1 MMKELKDIPDKSP
14 FKVPENYFEEVNRKI
29 ISSTSG
35 YSSEENGKSV
45 LRKLRPYLAVAASVT
60 FLVVLSYAAIHVFSS
75 SRNRTGL
82 PEITL
87 NEFSENYLNDIDLLT
102 LEESAGPVEPD
113 VAHVGINSKDLIDY
127 LVLENID
134 INDIYEQL

>member
-1 MMKELKDIPDKSP
+1 MMKELNKISEKNP
-14 FKVPENYFEEVNRKI
+14 FKVPENYFEEANRKI

-35 YSSEENGKSV
+35 HYTEQIKKGSY
-45 LRKLRPYLAVAASVT
+45 RKLRPYLAVAASVAV
-60 FLVVLSYAAIHVFSS
+60 LVLLSYTAIYIFSPAKTNS
-75 SRNRTGL
+75 GL

-87 NEFSENYLNDIDLLT
+87 NEFSDNYLSYVDILT
-102 LEESAGPVEPD
+102 LEENAGTIEPD
-113 VAHVGINSKDLIDY
+113 VSHLNINSRDIIDY